1 MMKFSTNLNRMFG
14 NHLTLNLPMDM
25 RVRVSEL
32 NEYSLVHYNG
42 TLCIFRYKK
51 DRQTGEEVYDFVK
64 NLPLFEAY
72 YTLNSVKEYI
82 TKFFPDYA
90 ELIESKVDDKTFR
103 LKPVSNESAV
113 PQVKKDIDLP
123 IISLKD

>member
-1 MMKFSTNLNRMFG
+1 MKFSTNLNRMFG

-32 NEYSLVHYNG
+32 NEYSFVQYNG
-42 TLCIFRYKK
+42 SLCIFRYRK
-51 DRQTGEEVYDFVK
+51 DRQTGEEVYEFVK
-64 NLPLFEAY
+64 NIPLFEAY
-72 YTLNSVKEYI
+72 YTLNSVREYI
-82 TKFFPDYA
+82 TKFFPAYA
-90 ELIESKVDDKTFR
+90 ELIEAKVDSTTFR
-103 LKPVSNESAV
+103 LKPVGNDSVV